1 MIQDMEGAGDP
12 KMPFQEEPILSL
24 QNSGFWNLQM
34 PELPFEKEARNIFAI
49 LGSIGHTFTSQRFFL
64 NICCFTW
71 VPRHFDNVNF
81 FTI

>member
-49 LGSIGHTFTSQRFFL
+49 LGSIGFYFPKIFLKHLLFYMSSQTL
-64 NICCFTW
+64 W
-71 VPRHFDNVNF
+71 
-81 FTI
+81 